1 MKGNY
6 DSFSKE
12 NSDDEKWK
20 HKTHSEKKK
29 MMIKYMSTIEAGMKE
44 EEINSLHEVKS
55 DEDISDGGR
64 DEVQDGS
71 YVDSED
77 HIILTDEDVAI
88 SGDTGD
94 DPSNNESPCDKDDDY
109 SMDDIGA
116 GSAGS
121 NHLSSQ
127 PDSLNCVEPREE
139 EEEKEEGE
147 QQNALP
153 HGGNDKDTDH
163 SSGDDGDVLQTEGVG
178 YEAGRSADGSEDS
191 PHKSDEEGDEAPV
204 ETKDNVTNIEQ
215 MHVNEKKNTLFDIEI
230 KDVNDWK
237 SKYRHLT
244 SSFRK
249 LEKEM
254 NRTINSEHIDQITRR
269 SIKQHKDF
277 LDNEYKEWLSV
288 LLKTVSEF
296 KKNIGAHVSE
306 LNEKEYLILSKNI
319 FEDFREKYLEE
330 SHLNIVLYLAVA
342 KYDIPVDEG
351 VGKYLQGC
359 YESVNTDKTL
369 HNNIQ
374 KLLEVNEHIRNI
386 GGKTG
391 TWDEDE
397 HNYFMKV
404 YENNANLGD
413 EVVLGMLKSCMNKS
427 EEEIVE
433 HMSWYK
439 QFISY
444 NNLKNRCLNSI
455 SIVNVNEQR
464 KNDSKVE
471 EKKYMIQKW
480 REKKREF
487 KRKGTARRLRGRLLR
502 GCYMVATQLMD
513 LIAQSRVTAYLTL
526 IPIRCTAEQESA
538 IKMKELQEMK
548 KEEMKINKI
557 IRENIKKKKQMIQEQ
572 LNSKKEEIKKSK
584 MEKQQKS
591 VLSEESLQR
600 INERNERI
608 LQKKVQSNLNLNE
621 DNNEREK
628 KTTKQKY
635 MHIQSKLLSN
645 T

>member
-6 DSFSKE
+6 DSFSRE
-12 NSDDEKWK
+12 NSDDEQCKN
-20 HKTHSEKKK
+20 KTHSQKKK
-29 MMIKYMSTIEAGMKE
+29 MMIKYMSTIEEGMKE
-44 EEINSLHEVKS
+44 EEVNSLDEVKLDDHLS
-55 DEDISDGGR
+55 DEVEN
-64 DEVQDGS
+64 EVQEGS

-88 SGDTGD
+88 SGNTGGD
-94 DPSNNESPCDKDDDY
+94 SSNNESPCDKDDDY
-109 SMDDIGA
+109 SMDDIDA
-116 GSAGS
+116 GSAS
-121 NHLSSQ
+121 RNHLSSG
-127 PDSLNCVEPREE
+127 PASLSFVEPRGEE
-139 EEEKEEGE
+139 ALAGLNEGE
-147 QQNALP
+147 GENALP
-153 HGGNDKDTDH
+153 HGGSDKDAYQ
-163 SSGDDGDVLQTEGVG
+163 SSEDDRDTLPTEGVG
-178 YEAGRSADGSEDS
+178 HETGESADNSRGNR
-191 PHKSDEEGDEAPV
+191 HKSCDEGDEAPGD
-204 ETKDNVTNIEQ
+204 TKDNVTNIEQ
-215 MHVNEKKNTLFDIEI
+215 MHTNEKKNALFDMEI
-230 KDVNDWK
+230 KDINDWK

-254 NRTINSEHIDQITRR
+254 NRAINSEHIDQITRR

-288 LLKTVSEF
+288 LVKTVSEF

-306 LNEKEYLILSKNI
+306 LNEKEYQILSKNI

-330 SHLNIVLYLAVA
+330 TNLNIVLYLAVT
-342 KYDIPVDEG
+342 KHDITVDDD
-351 VGKYLQGC
+351 VAKYLQGC
-359 YESVNTDKTL
+359 YESANTDKTL
-369 HNNIQ
+369 YSNVQ

-386 GGKTG
+386 GGRTG

-413 EVVLGMLKSCMNKS
+413 EVLLGMLKSCMNKS
-427 EEEIVE
+427 EEEIIE
-433 HMSWYK
+433 HVSWYK

-444 NNLKNRCLNSI
+444 KHLKNRCLNNI
-455 SIVNVNEQR
+455 SIINVNEQR
-464 KNDSKVE
+464 KNDSKIE
-471 EKKYMIQKW
+471 EKKNMIQKW
-480 REKKREF
+480 KEKK
-487 KRKGTARRLRGRLLR
+487 
-502 GCYMVATQLMD
+502 Q
-513 LIAQSRVTAYLTL
+513 
-526 IPIRCTAEQESA
+526 QESA
-538 IKMKELQEMK
+538 IKMKEMKEMK
-548 KEEMKINKI
+548 KEEMKINKM

-572 LNSKKEEIKKSK
+572 LNNKKEEIKKNK

-608 LQKKVQSNLNLNE
+608 LQKKVQSNLNLSE
-621 DNNEREK
+621 DINEREK

-645 T
+645 TDNLLRRIESSVETIKNIL

>member
-6 DSFSKE
+6 DSFSRE
-12 NSDDEKWK
+12 NSDDEQCKN
-20 HKTHSEKKK
+20 KTHSQKKK
-29 MMIKYMSTIEAGMKE
+29 MMIKYMSTIEEGMKE
-44 EEINSLHEVKS
+44 EEVNSLDEVKLDDHLS
-55 DEDISDGGR
+55 DEVEN
-64 DEVQDGS
+64 EVQEGS

-88 SGDTGD
+88 SGNTGGD
-94 DPSNNESPCDKDDDY
+94 SSNNESPCDKDDDY
-109 SMDDIGA
+109 SMDDIDA
-116 GSAGS
+116 GSAS
-121 NHLSSQ
+121 RNHLSSGPEKGKMHYLMVVVIRMLINRVKMTGILFQ
-127 PDSLNCVEPREE
+127 LKGSDTKRGRALIIAEGGRKTNPCTHLNIC
-139 EEEKEEGE
+139 
-147 QQNALP
+147 A
-153 HGGNDKDTDH
+153 GN
-163 SSGDDGDVLQTEGVG
+163 
-178 YEAGRSADGSEDS
+178 R
-191 PHKSDEEGDEAPV
+191 HKSCDEGDEAPGD
-204 ETKDNVTNIEQ
+204 TKDNVTNIEQ
-215 MHVNEKKNTLFDIEI
+215 MHTNEKKNALFDMEI
-230 KDVNDWK
+230 KDINDWK

-254 NRTINSEHIDQITRR
+254 NRAINSEHIDQITRR

-288 LLKTVSEF
+288 LVKTVSEF

-306 LNEKEYLILSKNI
+306 LNEKEYQILSKNI

-330 SHLNIVLYLAVA
+330 TNLNIVLYLAVT
-342 KYDIPVDEG
+342 KHDITVDDD
-351 VGKYLQGC
+351 VAKYLQGC
-359 YESVNTDKTL
+359 YESANTDKTL
-369 HNNIQ
+369 YSNVQ

-386 GGKTG
+386 GGRTG

-413 EVVLGMLKSCMNKS
+413 EVVLLGMLKSCMNKS
-427 EEEIVE
+427 EEEIIE
-433 HMSWYK
+433 HVSWYK

-444 NNLKNRCLNSI
+444 KHLKNRCLNNI
-455 SIVNVNEQR
+455 SIINVNEQR
-464 KNDSKVE
+464 KNDSKIE
-471 EKKYMIQKW
+471 EKKNMIQKW
-480 REKKREF
+480 KEKK
-487 KRKGTARRLRGRLLR
+487 
-502 GCYMVATQLMD
+502 Q
-513 LIAQSRVTAYLTL
+513 
-526 IPIRCTAEQESA
+526 QESA
-538 IKMKELQEMK
+538 IKMKEMKEMK
-548 KEEMKINKI
+548 KEEMKINKM

-572 LNSKKEEIKKSK
+572 LNNKKEEIKKNK

-608 LQKKVQSNLNLNE
+608 LQKKVQSNLNLSE
-621 DNNEREK
+621 DINEREK

-645 T
+645 TDNLLRRIESSVETIKNIL